1 MARVLLIGAGPLPQH
16 DPGRLGFPELRTAQ
30 LLKAMLRAGHSVQV
44 VLLGEEDRGPETEAI
59 EGSSASCV
67 VEGVEINAPG
77 WLARVQAAREA
88 WRPDVVVSAG
98 PYEPAR
104 AAALTIGDEPLWL
117 DVPGDPFAEAQAK
130 RARGEDA
137 EATASMRLAY
147 AAGYARADAF
157 GVISHAQRF
166 ALLGQLGLLGRLS
179 PTPDRSPEVQV
190 VPAAMDFGGV
200 PRGEPRRWAAEG
212 ALTLAVSGGFN
223 TWFDGETLLAGVL
236 LAMEELPELRLI
248 TTGGPIPGHHE
259 ATWDTFAAGALASPY
274 ADRFE
279 LCGWIPHSELAKRL
293 GGAQVGVCLDRPGL
307 EPELG
312 TRTRLLLYAWLG
324 MPILATARCE
334 LARELAGVRL
344 LHTVEPGSPE
354 SLAAGIEHLW
364 REGEEG
370 AASSR
375 LQGYLGARATVEQ
388 TAAPLLRWLR
398 APRRAEPCEDPGVV
412 MAQRLARAEDELAA
426 VVRSPTWRL
435 LSSAD
440 RLARG
445 IPRQLWGRFKR

>member
-30 LLKAMLRAGHSVQV
+30 LLKAILRAGHSVQL
-44 VLLGEEDRGPETEAI
+44 VLLGDEDRASAEEDI
-59 EGSSASCV
+59 EGASARC
-67 VEGVEINAPG
+67 GVERVEVSAPG
-77 WLARVQAAREA
+77 WLGRVQAAREA
-88 WRPDVVVSAG
+88 WRPDAVVSAG

-104 AAALTIGDEPLWL
+104 AAALTVGEEPLWL

-130 RARGEDA
+130 RARGEDP

-179 PTPDRSPEVQV
+179 PTRAPDVQV
-190 VPAAMDFGGV
+190 VPAAMDFGGL
-200 PRGEPRRWAAEG
+200 PRGAPRRWEPEG

-236 LAMEELPELRLI
+236 LAMEELPELRLV

-279 LCGWIPHSELAKRL
+279 LSGWVPHSELPRRL
-293 GGAQVGVCLDRPGL
+293 GGAHVGICLDRPGL
-307 EPELG
+307 EAELG

-364 REGEEG
+364 REGEDG

-388 TAAPLLRWLR
+388 TVAPLLRWLR
-398 APRRAEPCEDPGVV
+398 APQRAEPVEDPGVG

-440 RLARG
+440 RLTRG
-445 IPRQLWGRFKR
+445 LPQQLWGRFKR